1 MLEKGIFHHIMVQ
14 LLLPTPIIKYL
25 KMEGKILLKDH
36 LLHIAGLT
44 KKQKKF
50 PGTDG
55 ERQANIEVK

>member
-1 MLEKGIFHHIMVQ
+1 MVQ